1 MWVEGGRSLVITWPP
16 REQTDRTKNIT
27 FRQTT
32 YVGWGNNDVTE
43 IIYLVKFGVPFLSV
57 LKVTHISQLC
67 RRLF

>member
-1 MWVEGGRSLVITWPP
+1 MWVEGGRSLVITWPPP

-32 YVGWGNNDVTE
+32 YVGNNDVTE

-57 LKVTHISQLC
+57 LKVTHISQLY